1 MAIVLGDN
9 QYGKAETHVVR
20 VVRDT
25 ARHEIRDLVVSSALR
40 GSFDDAHLTGN
51 QSAVLPTDTQKN
63 TVFAFAKQMGI
74 SSPEHFAV
82 ALARHFVDDVDTVS
96 SARVTVDEH
105 LWERAVVDG
114 APHDHTFV
122 QSSQEVRTVAVTVE
136 DGRTHVLSGLT
147 GLVLLKSTGSEF
159 SGFLVDE
166 YTTLAP
172 TTDRVMATSV
182 SARWRWSSVP
192 ADLDHAYGEVRGV
205 LVSRFGALH
214 SRALQQTLWEMGRAV
229 LETREDIAEIRLS
242 APNRHHFPA
251 DLTPFGLDNPGEVFW
266 AADRPYGLIEVEVRR
281 DGAGADGDDAGPAWR
296 AVPGFL

>member
-9 QYGKAETHVVR
+9 QYGKAGTHVVR

-40 GSFDDAHLTGN
+40 GSFDEAHLTGD
-51 QSAVLPTDTQKN
+51 QSCVLPTDTQKN
-63 TVFAFAKQMGI
+63 TVFALAKELGI
-74 SSPEHFAV
+74 TSPEEFAV

-96 SARVTVDEH
+96 SARVTVEEH

-122 QSSQEVRTVAVTVE
+122 QSSQEVRTVAVTAE
-136 DGRTHVLSGLT
+136 EARTHVLSGLS

-159 SGFLVDE
+159 SGFLVDN

-172 TTDRVMATSV
+172 TSDRVMATSV
-182 SARWRWSSVP
+182 SARWLWSSVP
-192 ADLDHAYGEVRGV
+192 ADPDPAYDQVRAV

-214 SRALQQTLWEMGRAV
+214 SLALQQTLWEMGRAV
-229 LETREDIAEIRLS
+229 LETRADIAEIRLS
-242 APNRHHFPA
+242 APNRHHFPV
-251 DLTPFGLDNPGEVFW
+251 DLSPFGLDNPGEVFW

-281 DGAGADGDDAGPAWR
+281 DENPAGASGPAWHG
-296 AVPGFL
+296 VPGFV